1 MAEYLGIK
9 SELGVHHDVLRDIG
23 TSLSMACAEASD
35 KRYQPGASF
44 TVTSFFEGERRCRPV
59 RRNNNGVYY
68 DLAKLYQ
75 EIWLY
80 GPDSAM
86 ALGHKK
92 ERIILLLF
100 ADTACR
106 PSDIWRLYRLLDGW
120 RQQIAFFDGGVK
132 IRFFYPKEVLPG
144 SSRDNSTGYYFS
156 SWVVVHETTPVE
168 ISTPQCLK
176 NFLEESSGPIFAT
189 KHVTELDCEAQPL
202 AWAAFQKGK
211 FQPCSKDTLRKI
223 VKSGLQAAGMGKMT
237 ARSVRGASPSKIV
250 QLFPDLLPEALK
262 LGRWTDRKTFNNHYQ
277 SPVELMHIS
286 NNKSPTQLGAYKNLQ
301 QVLRWGFTP
310 RPPPH
315 VSAGDYMKG
324 PEFWLG
330 KSFARL
336 GKVHSFDSGIYVVK
350 RGGKSTDLFH
360 YELMMAISSARS

>member
-1 MAEYLGIK
+1 M
-9 SELGVHHDVLRDIG
+9 
-23 TSLSMACAEASD
+23 
-35 KRYQPGASF
+35 
-44 TVTSFFEGERRCRPV
+44 
-59 RRNNNGVYY
+59 
-68 DLAKLYQ
+68 
-75 EIWLY
+75 
-80 GPDSAM
+80 
-86 ALGHKK
+86 
-92 ERIILLLF
+92 
-100 ADTACR
+100 
-106 PSDIWRLYRLLDGW
+106 
-120 RQQIAFFDGGVK
+120 
-132 IRFFYPKEVLPG
+132 
-144 SSRDNSTGYYFS
+144 
-156 SWVVVHETTPVE
+156 E

-277 SPVELMHIS
+277 SPVELIS
-286 NNKSPTQLGAYKNLQ
+286 NNKPPTQLGASKNLQ